1 MGVCISVTINETNK
15 NYILCFKKRPKSQDI
30 LNKLINKNII
40 NNDNYNVFI
49 FTKYNIYDAK
59 YWKIKTLDLIDV
71 EKIRN

>member
-15 NYILCFKKRPKSQDI
+15 NYILWFKKRPKSQDI

-49 FTKYNIYDAK
+49 FTKYDIYDAK
-59 YWKIKTLDLIDV
+59 YWKIKTLDLINI

>member
-1 MGVCISVTINETNK
+1 MGVCISITVNETNK
-15 NYILCFKKRPKSQDI
+15 NYILWFKKRPKSQDI

-59 YWKIKTLDLIDV
+59 YWKIKTLDLIDIK
-71 EKIRN
+71 KISN

>member
-1 MGVCISVTINETNK
+1 MNINETNK
-15 NYILCFKKRPKSQDI
+15 NYILWFKKRPKSQDI

-49 FTKYNIYDAK
+49 FTKYDIYDAK
-59 YWKIKTLDLIDV
+59 YWKIKTLDLINI